1 MPDPQPPSKE
11 VFDEYSSIPHPD
23 AFPEALKLLKKFL
36 TDTTI
41 PWQSNGT
48 KNDIE
53 LYFYSPEDPPLPAP
67 ICRGVGTF
75 PEGLTAEQILP
86 VMHQI
91 ACRKIWDER
100 FKLGFPTLRYSRKL
114 VRFYA
119 VQKGVGEWVVIV
131 SPRDF
136 TGYSG
141 HVKEVGEDGVT
152 RYFYLQTS
160 SDFDDLPPVD
170 GFVRGWSSVAGW
182 VLEEKPGEPVK
193 CSYIV
198 QFDPKGSIPSAIISQ
213 VIKETPLCIYKV
225 RNFIEQRGLVPHVRM
240 HDEFPGQL
248 RQEYLTIEDA
258 VVNPETGETLTETG
272 FQFTF
277 SWFGAV
283 GSFDINFDEKWENG
297 VKIDIEEGKVDED
310 FELKSSK
317 DRVTVTVK
325 EAGKDKKLKLVV
337 SKA

>member
-1 MPDPQPPSKE
+1 MPEPQPPSPE
-11 VFDEYSSIPHPD
+11 VFDKYSEILHPD
-23 AFPEALKLLKKFL
+23 AFPEAHKLLKNFL

-48 KNDIE
+48 KNGID
-53 LYFYSPEDPPLPAP
+53 LYFYSPEVDPPLPAP

-86 VMHQI
+86 VIHQI
-91 ACRKIWDER
+91 ACRRFWDER
-100 FKLGFPTLRYSRKL
+100 LKLGFPTLRYSRKMM
-114 VRFYA
+114 RFYA

-131 SPRDF
+131 
-136 TGYSG
+136 
-141 HVKEVGEDGVT
+141 K
-152 RYFYLQTS
+152 
-160 SDFDDLPPVD
+160 
-170 GFVRGWSSVAGW
+170 
-182 VLEEKPGEPVK
+182 
-193 CSYIV
+193 
-198 QFDPKGSIPSAIISQ
+198 FDPKGSIPSAIISQ
-213 VIKETPLCIYKV
+213 VVKETPLCIYKV

-248 RQEYLTIEDA
+248 RQEYLTSEDV
-258 VVNPETGETLTETG
+258 VVNPETGETLTEAG

-283 GSFDINFDEKWENG
+283 GSFDINFDEKWANG
-297 VKIDIEEGKVDED
+297 VKIDIEEGQAGED

-317 DRVTVTVK
+317 GKVTVTVK